1 MFNSYE
7 REYRAKC
14 EEIEEKADRISYLEE
29 KVAKLEKKDLE
40 KTEDHKLAIS
50 RLEEKKADELARL
63 NANIDTKIAEATNKL
78 TKDVAKLEGE
88 NLVNLEKVSMYEK
101 AFENLGFD
109 VKDMKEI
116 LNKLVDGLVSKNQI
130 QLIGNK

>member
-7 REYRAKC
+7 TKWKDAEEVISVLRKEAVESAKDHKREIGRLMLAH
-14 EEIEEKADRISYLEE
+14 EDE
-29 KVAKLEKKDLE
+29 VARTNANVDTKITE
-40 KTEDHKLAIS
+40 KTNELQKQVS
-50 RLEEKKADELARL
+50 RLESEKA
-63 NANIDTKIAEATNKL
+63 IALKE
-78 TKDVAKLEGE
+78 
-88 NLVNLEKVSMYEK
+88 VSMYER

-130 QLIGNK
+130 QLIGSKNK

>member
-7 REYRAKC
+7 REYKLKCQEVEAK
-14 EEIEEKADRISYLEE
+14 EAQISVLEE
-29 KVAKLEKKDLE
+29 TIEKLNKSHVE
-40 KTEDHKLAIS
+40 TSEDHKLSIK
-50 RLEEKKADELARL
+50 RLEDKSADELARL
-63 NANIDTKIAEATNKL
+63 NANIDTKIVEATNKL
-78 TKDVAKLEGE
+78 TKEVAKLEGE
-88 NLVNLEKVSMYEK
+88 NLVKLEKVTMYEK

-130 QLIGNK
+130 QMIGNK